1 MLGWEKLDPKRELF
15 LRTLWAYLGTP
26 YIWGGDDPSGFDCS
40 GLVIEGLKTIGVV
53 PRVYDNTADGLYR
66 TFLPGAGGHPKP
78 GDLAF
83 RVSGGRAV
91 HVETVIM
98 VEEKTAYLLGASGGG
113 SRTNSP
119 ADAWKQNA
127 YVRVRPLEWE
137 AHHDWVI
144 CSLI

>member
-1 MLGWEKLDPKRELF
+1 MLGWEKLDPLRELF
-15 LRTLWAYLGTP
+15 LRTLWSYLGTP

-40 GLVIEGLKTIGVV
+40 GLVIEGLKTIGLV
-53 PRVYDNTADGLYR
+53 PRGFDTTADGLYHQ
-66 TFLPGAGGHPKP
+66 FLSRSVGWPRP

-91 HVETVIM
+91 HVGTVVM
-98 VEEKTAYLLGASGGG
+98 VEDKTAYLIGASGGG

-144 CSLI
+144 CSPI